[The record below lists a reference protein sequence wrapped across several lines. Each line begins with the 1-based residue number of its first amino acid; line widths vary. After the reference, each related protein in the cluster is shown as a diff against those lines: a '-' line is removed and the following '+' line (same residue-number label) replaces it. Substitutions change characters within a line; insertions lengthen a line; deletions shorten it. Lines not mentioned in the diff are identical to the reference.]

1 MFSASSIKKI
11 FKLFGMYLNDCIPQ
25 MTHGGS
31 MRYVVSK
38 KNSSSQRLA
47 NILKY
52 EKKNKIDK
60 IDAALKFK
68 KNCLESKTL
77 LRKKIINLK
86 KKGNKVCGYGATSK
100 STTILN
106 FCKID
111 YKHIDFICD
120 TTPEKQNKFSPGA
133 HIPIKSMQYFYKNVP
148 SHIYLFTWNHKKR
161 NFRKEKKKS

>member
-1 MFSASSIKKI
+1 MFRI
-11 FKLFGMYLNDCIPQ
+11 
-25 MTHGGS
+25 
-31 MRYVVSK
+31 
-38 KNSSSQRLA
+38 
-47 NILKY
+47 
-52 EKKNKIDK
+52 
-60 IDAALKFK
+60 
-68 KNCLESKTL
+68 KTL

-148 SHIYLFTWNHKKR
+148 SHIYLFAWNHKEILER
-161 NFRKEKKKS
+161 EKNLK